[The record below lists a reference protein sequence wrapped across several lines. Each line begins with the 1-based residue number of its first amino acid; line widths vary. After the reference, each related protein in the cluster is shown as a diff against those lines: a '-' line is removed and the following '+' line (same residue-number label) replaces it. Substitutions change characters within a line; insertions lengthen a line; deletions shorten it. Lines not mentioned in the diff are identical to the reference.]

1 MYIKNSNSLNINVSI
16 LNRILNDTLILIY
29 EQTIFLIYY
38 SYIMKY
44 SNKLWMIYYLN
55 ENINKNT

>member
-44 SNKLWMIYYLN
+44 SNKL
-55 ENINKNT
+55 